1 MENKFDSDEE
11 LWLSWYLEEVQE
23 AGYIKSYI
31 HHPESYILSPPQKYS
46 FLKSVI
52 LKTKTKIVKST
63 LSILREHKYSP
74 DFRVEWEHKAKG
86 VFFDVFSSHTDLRR
100 LPFIANADKHRYG
113 HRPDFFSVIECKPAF
128 SMYNM
133 QREFAIN
140 QKWLY
145 MQGIFVQK
153 VIVENKKKKTGLFLE
168 TFVPDK
174 YKFTKKTK
182 RLKKLNYCVR
192 TLHEYVDAKAGYK

>member
-11 LWLSWYLEEVQE
+11 LWLSWYLEELQE

-31 HHPESYILSPPQKYS
+31 HHPESYILASPQKYS
-46 FLKSVI
+46 FFKSVA
-52 LKTKTKIVKST
+52 LKTKTVKST
-63 LSILREHKYSP
+63 LSILREHKYTP

-86 VFFDVFSSHTDLRR
+86 VFFDVFSSQTDLRR
-100 LPFIANADKHRYG
+100 IPFIANADRCRYG
-113 HRPDFFSVIECKPAF
+113 HWPDFFSVIECKPTF

-133 QREFAIN
+133 QREFALN

-145 MQGIFVQK
+145 QKKGIFVQK
-153 VIVENKKKKTGLFLE
+153 VIVENKKKKTGLFPE
-168 TFVPDK
+168 TFVPEI

-182 RLKKLNYCVR
+182 ILKKLNYCVR
-192 TLHEYVDAKAGYK
+192 TLHEYVDEKVGDQ